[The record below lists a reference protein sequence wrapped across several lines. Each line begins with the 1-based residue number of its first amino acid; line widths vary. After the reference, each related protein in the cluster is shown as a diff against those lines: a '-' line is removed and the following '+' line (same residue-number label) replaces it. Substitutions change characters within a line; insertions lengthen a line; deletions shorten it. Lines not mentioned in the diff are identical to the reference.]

1 MKKKILLISLLSV
14 VLVLI
19 LGILFMAK
27 NSISFS
33 TGACIAADNGRHLIV
48 IDHSPVAMH
57 RVSGEESIFPDLDT
71 GDRIFVI
78 HDGVAESYPG
88 KTGVYFILKLSDG
101 DINDVPAEVISQLRE
116 LGWLAR

>member
-14 VLVLI
+14 ILILI

-33 TGACIAADNGRHLIV
+33 TGVCIAADNGEYLMLI
-48 IDHSPVAMH
+48 DNSPVSMH
-57 RVSGEESIFPDLDT
+57 RVSGKDRGFPDLDT
-71 GDRIFVI
+71 GDKIFVI
-78 HDGVAESYPG
+78 HDGIAESYPG

-116 LGWLAR
+116 LGWLAG